1 MQAAFDTPL
10 KQEDDD
16 NVLKKELIIYR
27 KDSNG
32 IRIEKTT
39 RKYRRISKYGN
50 PLAQEIKH
58 SDLDNY
64 DDSYTVEVFS

>member
-1 MQAAFDTPL
+1 MQAAFDTAL
-10 KQEDDD
+10 KQEDVD

-39 RKYRRISKYGN
+39 RKYRRISKRYGF
-50 PLAQEIKH
+50 I
-58 SDLDNY
+58 
-64 DDSYTVEVFS
+64 